1 MLGYGS
7 YKDWK
12 TREIPDTLWLLFSI
26 IAIVIIIPIEII
38 IDFSLNNLYMMLI
51 SIGITTIIS
60 IVLYY
65 FGFFGGA
72 DMKALI
78 VLSLLLPIYL
88 PSRYIHPLLPIMSFT
103 NAIFITASFALGF
116 FIYNVLTRYLLRK
129 NIFNG
134 FEKEPIWKK
143 IIVSFLGFRAS
154 RVRKDSFYMSLEK
167 IVDDE
172 KKLDISLMSEDEDFA
187 SGEDMWVT
195 PGIPLLIFITI
206 GFIVSVVYGDFLTLI
221 VHFP

>member
-12 TREIPDTLWLLFSI
+12 TREIPDTLWLLFSV
-26 IAIVIIIPIEII
+26 IAISIIIPETI
-38 IDFSLNNLYMMLI
+38 IDFNLNNLYMMLI
-51 SIGITTIIS
+51 SIGITAIIS
-60 IVLYY
+60 VILYY

-88 PSRYIHPLLPIMSFT
+88 PFRYIHPLLPIISFT

-116 FIYNVLTRYLLRK
+116 FMYNAFTRYLFRK

-154 RVRKDSFYMSLEK
+154 RVRKDSFYMTLEK
-167 IVDDE
+167 IVDNE
-172 KKLDISLMSEDEDFA
+172 KKFDISLMSEDEDFA

-206 GFIVSVVYGDFLTLI
+206 GFVVSIVYGDFLTLI